1 MKDKTCVV
9 VGGGIVGLL
18 AAYLAAK
25 KFTKVI
31 LIEKSLNAGG
41 LLGSFEF
48 NGALYDYGTHF
59 PSITNIDDLDQILY
73 GTKNERT
80 EKYEH
85 FPYLKSENY
94 FMGEWNLSSP
104 LPSTL
109 SLPREVYA
117 QGIIELLEAPGSNPS
132 ELNFEK
138 YLISTFGN
146 TFTTHIY
153 KPILK
158 KLLNEDL
165 GKLDKNVLK
174 VFGIQRLIALTSEVT
189 KDLKSIPKYNDC
201 LGFHSY
207 TDGAPTLPYCYPKG
221 SNGIG
226 FWSDELFKKTLQA
239 GVEIKTSK
247 FVCNIDLNN
256 TKIKSVELNDGSQ
269 IKCDLVF
276 WSISPT
282 LALKAAGVKISSIP
296 PKFRSHTLCH
306 FEFEGP
312 FLKLF
317 PQYLLCWDVE
327 MISYRITLYPNITKD
342 KSKLQRYNLT
352 VEVLSDASAET
363 RSQYILEKV
372 LDEIRL
378 MKIVSYDNKVL
389 ASKVEYMGNSF
400 PILTVEFID
409 NLHKMNTQINDNF
422 SNLILL
428 GRGSGGNF
436 FINDLLI
443 DTYNKL
449 QTIAEDYDDR

>member
-1 MKDKTCVV
+1 MKNKTCVV
-9 VGGGIVGLL
+9 VGGGLVGLL
-18 AAYLAAK
+18 AAYLATK
-25 KFTKVI
+25 KFNKVI

-48 NGALYDYGTHF
+48 NGALYDYGTHI

-80 EKYEH
+80 EKYEQ

-104 LPSTL
+104 LPSAL
-109 SLPREVYA
+109 SLPRQVYA

-132 ELNFEK
+132 ELNLEK

-174 VFGIQRLIALTSEVT
+174 VFGIQRLIALTAEVT
-189 KDLKSIPKYNDC
+189 KDLKSIPKYNAC

-207 TDGAPTLPYCYPKG
+207 TDGAPTFPYFYPKG

-226 FWSDELFKKTLQA
+226 FWSEELLKKTLQA

-256 TKIKSVELNDGSQ
+256 TKIRSVKLNDGSQ

-276 WSISPT
+276 WSITPA
-282 LALKAAGVKISSIP
+282 LALKAAGVKILSTP
-296 PKFRSHTLCH
+296 PKFRTHTLCH
-306 FEFEGP
+306 FEFESP

-317 PQYLLCWDVE
+317 PQYLLCWDIE

-342 KSKLQRYNLT
+342 RSKLQRYNLT

-363 RSQYILEKV
+363 RGQYILEKV

-389 ASKVEYMGNSF
+389 ASKVEYMGNS
-400 PILTVEFID
+400 
-409 NLHKMNTQINDNF
+409 
-422 SNLILL
+422 NLILL
-428 GRGSGGNF
+428 GRASGGNF